1 MTLTFAVVQVWWIR
15 KVWNK
20 IMAWTPC
27 FQWCSVTSL
36 SAKLDCKTSSSAVR
50 GTRRH
55 QPRWSVCN
63 LWSAQNQS
71 SSSSCDTSS
80 RSTRRFCILRELNHT
95 IFEERLVGVKVVLVV
110 SYKEEGQAKNW
121 RQFETD
127 ISVDFQI
134 FVITT
139 FVPLISKWKIYLKV
153 TSSWG

>member
-20 IMAWTPC
+20 IIAWTPC

-50 GTRRH
+50 GTRQH
-55 QPRWSVCN
+55 QPSG
-63 LWSAQNQS
+63 LSATYEAHKTSRLPLVVTHLHAAPGASAFCGNWITQS
-71 SSSSCDTSS
+71 L
-80 RSTRRFCILRELNHT
+80 RRDCG
-95 IFEERLVGVKVVLVV
+95 GVKVVLVV

-121 RQFETD
+121 RQFETN

-153 TSSWG
+153 TSFWG